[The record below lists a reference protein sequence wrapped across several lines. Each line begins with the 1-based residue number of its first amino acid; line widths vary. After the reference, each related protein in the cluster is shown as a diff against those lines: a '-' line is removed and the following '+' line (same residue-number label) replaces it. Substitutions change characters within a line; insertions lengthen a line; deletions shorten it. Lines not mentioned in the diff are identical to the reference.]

1 MSRISNRILTIPTLI
16 TAIRII
22 CTPFLAQAIA
32 AQSWGSALV
41 LFALSALSDA
51 LDGYCARLLNARS
64 TFGAMLDPIADKLL
78 MLAVYGAF
86 LVVGIALPRWFVI
99 GILIKEIIL
108 IVFAG
113 CAVLL
118 AGRTIIVPQR
128 LGKWAMTLQVL
139 LVAAILLLRYGDC
152 ALPAWFDYAIIGV
165 FSIVCAALVRYL
177 WSGVWL
183 VLRKQRRSY

>member
-1 MSRISNRILTIPTLI
+1 MSDRIFTIPTLI
-16 TAIRII
+16 TAVRIV
-22 CTPFLAQAIA
+22 CVPFLAKAIA
-32 AQSWGSALV
+32 AQSWGSALA
-41 LFALSALSDA
+41 LFAVSALSDA

-108 IVFAG
+108 IFLAG
-113 CAVLL
+113 AAVLL

-139 LVAAILLLRYGDC
+139 LVAAILMLRYGEC
-152 ALPAWFDYAIIGV
+152 AIPAWLDYAIIAV
-165 FSIVCAALVRYL
+165 FSIVCAALLRYI

-183 VLRKQRRSY
+183 VFKKSY